1 MFAPLDSSLSLAPR
15 AALCG
20 LAALGFLCS
29 AATVA
34 LASDGGEPR
43 PAEPVPTVQPPSA
56 GGSCDASIGPA
67 FTITERSR
75 TALSGEVHDCAGI
88 ASLAL
93 VPGAA
98 NVELSI
104 DGGQPGDARWTFT
117 VRRLDGRR
125 PVVGGLV
132 AAGAVVTNA
141 EFDLPSRM
149 ASAPTLAGLPA
160 LVVLVLALAVLG
172 RVAMRSR

>member
-1 MFAPLDSSLSLAPR
+1 MFAVFACFFSLPLRTTLY
-15 AALCG
+15 G
-20 LAALGFLCS
+20 LVALGLLS
-29 AATVA
+29 PATGV
-34 LASDGGEPR
+34 LASDGGERR
-43 PAEPVPTVQPPSA
+43 PAEPVPTVQPPRA
-56 GGSCDASIGPA
+56 GGACDASIGPA

-93 VPGAA
+93 VPDAA
-98 NVELSI
+98 NVELTI
-104 DGGQPGDARWTFT
+104 NGGRPGDARWTFT
-117 VRRLDGRR
+117 VRRLDARR
-125 PVVGGLV
+125 PIAGELV
-132 AAGAVVTNA
+132 ASGRDVSGAELELAT
-141 EFDLPSRM
+141 RM